1 MAIQEIWETTE
12 LSASSK
18 WLAAQAKSV
27 EVGRWLDVS
36 SYGKA
41 VCPLCRKAV
50 SGENMNR

>member
-1 MAIQEIWETTE
+1 MAIQDIWETTD
-12 LSASSK
+12 LLAASK
-18 WLAAQAKSV
+18 WFEAEAKSV

-36 SYGKA
+36 SYGVA